1 MFLFS
6 VLGRDSLDKKFRN
19 NLKEVPEMSTQNFF
33 KKISVQDFL
42 ILERC
47 IGNPDNPVYRSSPPE
62 VFCKKGVLRNFARGL
77 QLY

>member
-1 MFLFS
+1 
-6 VLGRDSLDKKFRN
+6 
-19 NLKEVPEMSTQNFF
+19 MSTQNFL